1 MSPNPPRIIVWTDH
15 ALVKAQL
22 LGIARADLEEAILA
36 GHAGRS
42 RNTGAADWLLR
53 SGRVAIAYNH
63 PVDGDALTARV
74 VTLWRRG

>member
-1 MSPNPPRIIVWTDH
+1 VSRNPPRIVVWSDH

-22 LGIARADLEEAILA
+22 LGIARTDLEEAILD
-36 GHAGRS
+36 GHAGRR
-42 RNTGAADWLLR
+42 RNDGAADWVLG